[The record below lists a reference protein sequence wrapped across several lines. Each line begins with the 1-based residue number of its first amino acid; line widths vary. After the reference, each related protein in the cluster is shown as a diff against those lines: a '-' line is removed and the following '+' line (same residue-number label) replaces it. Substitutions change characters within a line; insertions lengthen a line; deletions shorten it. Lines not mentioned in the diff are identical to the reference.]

1 MSVSNT
7 SENNGPAH
15 IGSRAVKVAG
25 VIFTGKIFSFIL
37 LAASFIIVVRI
48 LGPSTY
54 GVYTLAIA
62 VTGFFDAVGN
72 FGIGTALNKFVT
84 EYKSKKDYK
93 RIGDTISN
101 GLAIILIT
109 GTILTIATFLTS
121 SFFAS
126 QALHSPQYTYV
137 IEIASIS
144 ILVMMLFGAANGAL
158 VGFGN
163 GRQIA
168 TSLILVSIIQSALS
182 IVLAL
187 LGLGSLAPIFALIFA
202 YLIGFFA
209 EIYYIFIENKIS
221 FIKPTYVGIKRLFK
235 FSIPIAAANFLRT
248 VMSNASL
255 IILGIFATAF
265 VIGNFG
271 VASKTGFL
279 INIIT
284 DSISIS
290 LISAFS
296 SSLINDFKKR
306 NTGRLFSYSVY
317 LSYLVASPMLFAV
330 MVLSKPISYTAF
342 GSAYTLAP
350 IYIAIFGLGF
360 FISIF
365 GIYASQ
371 LLISASM
378 LRSLL
383 KYNIII
389 SISQILLALIFIPI
403 LGGLGAAITLFLAT
417 PLITSVLFAIP
428 MKKTFNVDFRIG
440 KIIRI
445 TFANMLMGMLFL
457 ISTIL
462 LPGYFILQIVLA
474 PILTLALYPMLL
486 GILKCVN
493 KNDIKKIGALTD
505 RLPIFNKFFSF
516 MTKYVSVF
524 I

>member
-1 MSVSNT
+1 MGASNT
-7 SENNGPAH
+7 SKNNSSAH

-25 VIFTGKIFSFIL
+25 VIFTGKILSFIL

-84 EYKSKKDYK
+84 EYKNKNDYK
-93 RIGDTISN
+93 RMGDAISN

-121 SFFAS
+121 PFFAV

-144 ILVMMLFGAANGAL
+144 ILIMMLFGAVNGAL

-163 GRQIA
+163 GKQIA
-168 TSLILVSIIQSALS
+168 VSLIIVSIIQSALS
-182 IVLAL
+182 IILAL
-187 LGLGSLAPIFALIFA
+187 LGFGSLAPIFALIFA
-202 YLIGFFA
+202 YLIGFVA
-209 EIYYIFIENKIS
+209 EIYYILIKNKIP
-221 FIKPTYVGIKRLFK
+221 FIKPTYMGIKRLFN
-235 FSIPIAAANFLRT
+235 FSVPIAAANFMRV
-248 VMSNASL
+248 VMSNAAL

-284 DSISIS
+284 DSVSIS

-296 SSLINDFKKR
+296 SSLINDSNKR
-306 NTGRLFSYSVY
+306 NTGRIFSYSVY

-342 GSAYTLAP
+342 GSAYTLSP
-350 IYIAIFGLGF
+350 LYIAIFGLGF
-360 FISIF
+360 FIGIF

-389 SISQILLALIFIPI
+389 SISQILLALILIPI
-403 LGGLGAAITLFLAT
+403 FGGLGAAITIFLAT
-417 PLITSVLFAIP
+417 PLITSILFAIP
-428 MKKTFNVDFRIG
+428 MRRTFKVDFRIDRL
-440 KIIRI
+440 IRI
-445 TFANMLMGMLFL
+445 TIANMLMGALFF
-457 ISTIL
+457 ITTII
-462 LPGYFILQIVLA
+462 LPGYFIPQIILA
-474 PILTLALYPMLL
+474 PILTLAIYPILL
-486 GILKCVN
+486 GILKCISR
-493 KNDIKKIGALTD
+493 NDIKKIDNLTN
-505 RLPIFNKFFSF
+505 RLPLFNKFFSF
-516 MTKYVSVF
+516 MTNYISIF
-524 I
+524 L